1 MGGVRQ
7 MAHSGYT
14 FRNILL
20 LLTITIGVFLA
31 LQFIVMNQIV
41 LAIMILVGLIIPF
54 GIVAL
59 QYRKSFREFECNNCK
74 HVFKVSQLRLVFTIK
89 FRGTDPPTG
98 TAAYDLKCPNC
109 HERDWL
115 IPSG

>member
-1 MGGVRQ
+1 
-7 MAHSGYT
+7 MADVGHVGLLGDSSKG
-14 FRNILL
+14 ILIL
-20 LLTITIGVFLA
+20 SVVIGVFLIFEFLA
-31 LQFIVMNQIV
+31 MNQTA
-41 LAIMILVGLIIPF
+41 LAILILIGLVIPIA
-54 GIVAL
+54 IVAL
-59 QYRKSFREFECNNCK
+59 QYRKSFREFQCNNCK